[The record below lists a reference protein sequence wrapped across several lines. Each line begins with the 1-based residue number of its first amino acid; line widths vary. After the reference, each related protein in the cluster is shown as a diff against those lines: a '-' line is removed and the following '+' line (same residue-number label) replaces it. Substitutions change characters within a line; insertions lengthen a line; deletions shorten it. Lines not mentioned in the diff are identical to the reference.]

1 MIDVHLYGKL
11 RALAPSQAL
20 NADFGLH
27 VPVNNGDTIANVL
40 TRLGIAPDA
49 VAHLFLNHEYSGPH
63 RRVRDGDRLG
73 VFGRDMAL
81 LYRQYF
87 PKVEE

>member
-1 MIDVHLYGKL
+1 MIHVHLYGKL
-11 RALAPSQAL
+11 CALAPNPAMD
-20 NADFGLH
+20 ADAVLH
-27 VPVNNGDTIANVL
+27 IPVNDGDTIADVL
-40 TRLGIAPDA
+40 ARIGIAPQD
-49 VAHLFLNHEYSGPH
+49 VAHLFLNHGYSAVT

-87 PKVEE
+87 PKQE

>member
-11 RALAPSQAL
+11 RALAPNSAMD
-20 NADFGLH
+20 ADSVLH
-27 VPVNNGDTIANVL
+27 VPVSDGDTIADVL
-40 TRLGIAPDA
+40 ARIGIAPEE
-49 VAHLFLNHEYSGPH
+49 VAHLFLNHEYSGLR

-73 VFGRDMAL
+73 VFARDMAL

-87 PKVEE
+87 PKIEE

>member
-11 RALAPSQAL
+11 RALAPNPAMD
-20 NADFGLH
+20 ADSVLYI
-27 VPVNNGDTIANVL
+27 PVNDGDTIADVL
-40 TRLGIAPDA
+40 ARIGIAPEE
-49 VAHLFLNHEYSGPH
+49 VAHLFLNHEYSSLR

-73 VFGRDMAL
+73 VFARDMAL

-87 PKVEE
+87 PVVE